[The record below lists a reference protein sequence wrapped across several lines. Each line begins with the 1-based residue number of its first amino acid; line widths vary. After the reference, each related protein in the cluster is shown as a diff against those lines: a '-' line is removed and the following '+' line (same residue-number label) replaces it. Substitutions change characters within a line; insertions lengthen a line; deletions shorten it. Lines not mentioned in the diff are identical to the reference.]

1 MMNTNVLESP
11 PAVPEFEGVAYQFL
25 KDYYAGHDLVIEDAT
40 DRERI
45 LALQI
50 KLGRVSFSAYGGGET
65 DAMETRAL
73 EHVLLTENGIDV

>member
-1 MMNTNVLESP
+1 MNTNVLEP
-11 PAVPEFEGVAYQFL
+11 PQRVPEFEGAALDFL
-25 KDYYAGHDLVIEDAT
+25 RRYYAGHDLDITLAT

-50 KLGRVSFSAYGGGET
+50 KLGRMNFSAYGGGET

-73 EHVLLTENGIDV
+73 EHVLLSENGIDI